1 LGSFKHLTRLN
12 KRSYNTRKAFL
23 YFLSK
28 AQRRDARRGAYTMT
42 EHIPVIVG
50 AARTPTGKFLGGLA
64 SFTAPQLGAIAIKEV
79 VSRAGI
85 DPEAIDEVIMGNVV
99 SAGLGQAPA
108 RQAALQSGLPVDI
121 PAVTVNKVCGS
132 GLKAVM
138 LAAQAIR
145 AGDAQAFVAGGM
157 ESMSNAPYLLPK
169 ARTGYRM
176 GDGKIVDSVV
186 HDGLWC
192 AFEDIHMGNEAEI
205 IAEKFGVTREEQDRF
220 SLQSHQR
227 AAAATSTGR
236 FKDEI
241 VPVEIKQ
248 KKGSFWVE
256 HDEPIRSDSSLEVL
270 ARLMPAFQ
278 QGGTV
283 TAGNAPGLSDGASA
297 TIVVEREFARASGL
311 TELARIT
318 GYASAA
324 IEPRYIFAAPTRAV
338 HRLLERTGQKISDFD
353 LIEVNE
359 AFAAQTL
366 ANGKELDWDWSRVN
380 VNGGA
385 IALGHPI
392 GSSGSRVLTTLIY
405 ELRSR
410 GGGRGLAT
418 LCLGGGGAVALS
430 VEV

>member
-1 LGSFKHLTRLN
+1 M
-12 KRSYNTRKAFL
+12 AE
-23 YFLSK
+23 
-28 AQRRDARRGAYTMT
+28 

-64 SFTAPQLGAIAIKEV
+64 SFTAPQLGAIVIKEAV
-79 VSRAGI
+79 QRAGI
-85 DPEAIDEVIMGNVV
+85 AQDAIDEVIMGNVV
-99 SAGLGQAPA
+99 SAGVGQAPA
-108 RQAALQSGLPVDI
+108 RQAALHSGLPVDI
-121 PAVTVNKVCGS
+121 PAFTVNKVCGS

-138 LAAQAIR
+138 LAAQSIR
-145 AGDAQAFVAGGM
+145 AGDEQAFVAGGM
-157 ESMSNAPYLLPK
+157 ESMSNAPYLLAK

-176 GDGKIVDSVV
+176 GNGEIIDAVV

-192 AFEDIHMGNEAEI
+192 AFENIHMGREAEI

-227 AAAATSTGR
+227 AAEATAAGR
-236 FKDEI
+236 FKEEI
-241 VPVEIKQ
+241 VPVEVKQ
-248 KKGSFWVE
+248 KKGTMVVE
-256 HDEPIRSDSSLEVL
+256 KDETIRGDSTMDTL
-270 ARLMPAFQ
+270 AKLMPAFQ
-278 QGGTV
+278 EGGTV

-297 TIVVEREFARASGL
+297 AVVVDQAFARANGL

-324 IEPRYIFAAPTRAV
+324 ITPRYIFAAPTRAV
-338 HRLLERTGQKISDFD
+338 RRLLERTGMKVGDFD

-359 AFAAQTL
+359 AFAAQAL
-366 ANGKELDWDWSRVN
+366 ANGRELDWDWSRVN

-392 GSSGSRVLTTLIY
+392 GSSGCRVLITLIH
-405 ELRSR
+405 ELRRR

-418 LCLGGGGAVALS
+418 LCLGGGGAVAMS

>member
-1 LGSFKHLTRLN
+1 
-12 KRSYNTRKAFL
+12 
-23 YFLSK
+23 
-28 AQRRDARRGAYTMT
+28 MT
-42 EHIPVIVG
+42 EYIPVIVG
-50 AARTPTGKFLGGLA
+50 AARIPTGKFLGGLA
-64 SFTAPQLGAIAIKEV
+64 SFSAPELGALAIREAV
-79 VSRAGI
+79 RRAGI
-85 DPEAIDEVIMGNVV
+85 APEAIDEVIMGNVV
-99 SAGLGQAPA
+99 SAGIGQAPA
-108 RQAALQSGLPVDI
+108 RQAAIKAQLPDDI
-121 PAVTVNKVCGS
+121 PAFTINKVCGS

-157 ESMSNAPYLLPK
+157 ESMSNAPYLLPQ

-176 GDGKIVDSVV
+176 GNGELVDAVV

-220 SLQSHQR
+220 ALRSHQR
-227 AAAATSTGR
+227 ATEATTSGR
-236 FKDEI
+236 FKEEI
-241 VPVEIKQ
+241 VPVEVKQ
-248 KKGSFWVE
+248 KKGTILIE
-256 HDEPIRSDSSLEVL
+256 ADEPIRPDTSLETL
-270 ARLMPAFQ
+270 AKLKPAFQ

-297 TIVVEREFARASGL
+297 MIVVERDFAHVHGMRA
-311 TELARIT
+311 LAQIT

-324 IEPRYIFAAPTRAV
+324 ITPRYIFAAPTRAV
-338 HRLLERTGQKISDFD
+338 RRLLERTNMKISDFD

-359 AFAAQTL
+359 AFAAQAL

-392 GSSGSRVLTTLIY
+392 GSSGARVLTTLIY
-405 ELRSR
+405 ELRRR

-430 VEV
+430 IEV

>member
-1 LGSFKHLTRLN
+1 MS
-12 KRSYNTRKAFL
+12 
-23 YFLSK
+23 
-28 AQRRDARRGAYTMT
+28 
-42 EHIPVIVG
+42 EHTPVIAG
-50 AARTPTGKFLGGLA
+50 AVRTPTGKFLSNLA
-64 SFTAPQLGAIAIKEV
+64 SFTAPQLGAIVIKEV
-79 VSRAGI
+79 VRRSGI
-85 DPEAIDEVIMGNVV
+85 SPDSIDEIIMGNVV
-99 SAGLGQAPA
+99 SAGIGQAPA
-108 RQAALQSGLPVDI
+108 RQAAVHAGLPDDI
-121 PAVTVNKVCGS
+121 PAFTVNKVCGS

-157 ESMSNAPYLLPK
+157 ESMSNTPYLLTK

-176 GDGKIVDSVV
+176 GNGELIDAVV
-186 HDGLWC
+186 NDGLWC
-192 AFEDIHMGNEAEI
+192 AFENIHMGNEAEI
-205 IAEKFGVTREEQDRF
+205 IAEKFAVTRDEQDYF
-220 SLQSHQR
+220 ALQSHQR
-227 AAAATSTGR
+227 AAAATASGR

-241 VPVEIKQ
+241 VPIEVKQ
-248 KKGSFWVE
+248 KKDTIIVDT
-256 HDEPIRSDSSLEVL
+256 DEPIRGDTTLDAL
-270 ARLMPAFQ
+270 AKLKPAFQ

-297 TIVVEREFARASGL
+297 TVVVDQDFAKANGL
-311 TELARIT
+311 SVLARIT

-324 IEPRYIFAAPTRAV
+324 ITPRYIFAAPTRAV
-338 HRLLERTGQKISDFD
+338 NRLLERTGLKISSFD

-359 AFAAQTL
+359 AFAAQAL

-405 ELRSR
+405 ELRRR

-418 LCLGGGGAVALS
+418 LCLGGGGAVAMS

>member
-1 LGSFKHLTRLN
+1 
-12 KRSYNTRKAFL
+12 
-23 YFLSK
+23 
-28 AQRRDARRGAYTMT
+28 MT

-64 SFTAPQLGAIAIKEV
+64 SFTAPQLGAIAIQEAV
-79 VSRAGI
+79 RRSGI
-85 DPEAIDEVIMGNVV
+85 DPTTLDEVIMGNVV
-99 SAGLGQAPA
+99 SAGIGQAPA
-108 RQAALQSGLPVDI
+108 RQAALHAGLPDDL
-121 PAVTVNKVCGS
+121 PAVTINKVCGS

-176 GDGKIVDSVV
+176 GDGKLVDSVV

-192 AFEDIHMGNEAEI
+192 AFENIHMGNEAEI
-205 IAEKFGVTREEQDRF
+205 IAEKYGVTREEQDRF

-227 AAAATSTGR
+227 AAAATAAGR

-241 VPVEIKQ
+241 IPIEVPQ
-248 KKGSFWVE
+248 KKGTLRIE
-256 HDEPIRSDSSLEVL
+256 TDEPIRGESSMDTLTK
-270 ARLMPAFQ
+270 LMPVFQ

-297 TIVVEREFARASGL
+297 TVVVDQEFAQVHGL
-311 TELARIT
+311 SVLARIT

-324 IEPRYIFAAPTRAV
+324 ITPRYIFAAPPRAV
-338 HRLLERTGQKISDFD
+338 HRLLERTRLQLSDFD

-359 AFAAQTL
+359 AFAAQAL

-385 IALGHPI
+385 VALGHPI
-392 GSSGSRVLTTLIY
+392 GSSGSRVLITLIH
-405 ELRSR
+405 ELRKR

-430 VEV
+430 VEVE

>member
-1 LGSFKHLTRLN
+1 M
-12 KRSYNTRKAFL
+12 A
-23 YFLSK
+23 
-28 AQRRDARRGAYTMT
+28 
-42 EHIPVIVG
+42 EHIPVIAG
-50 AARTPTGKFLGGLA
+50 AARTPTGKFLGSLA
-64 SFTAPQLGAIAIKEV
+64 SFTAPQLGAIAIKEAV
-79 VSRAGI
+79 RRSAVKPDS
-85 DPEAIDEVIMGNVV
+85 IDEVIMGNVV
-99 SAGLGQAPA
+99 SAGIGQAPA
-108 RQAALQSGLPVDI
+108 RQAAIGAGLPVDI
-121 PAVTVNKVCGS
+121 PAFTINKVCGS

-145 AGDAQAFVAGGM
+145 AGDEQVFVAGGM

-176 GDGKIVDSVV
+176 GDGKIIDSVV

-205 IAEKFGVTREEQDRF
+205 IAEKFCITRSEQDQF
-220 SLQSHQR
+220 SVQSHQR
-227 AAAATSTGR
+227 AAAATDAGR
-236 FKDEI
+236 FKEEI

-248 KKGSFWVE
+248 KQGVVLVNT
-256 HDEPIRSDSSLEVL
+256 DEPIRRETTLESLSKL
-270 ARLMPAFQ
+270 KPAFQ
-278 QGGTV
+278 EGGTV

-297 TIVVEREFARASGL
+297 TVVVDQDVAKANGL
-311 TELARIT
+311 TALARIT

-324 IEPRYIFAAPTRAV
+324 IMPRYIFAAPTRAV
-338 HRLLERTGQKISDFD
+338 NRLLQRTGLKINDFD

-385 IALGHPI
+385 VALGHPI
-392 GSSGSRVLTTLIY
+392 GSSGSRVLITLIY
-405 ELRSR
+405 ELRRR

-418 LCLGGGGAVALS
+418 LCLGGGGAVAMS
-430 VEV
+430 IEV

>member
-1 LGSFKHLTRLN
+1 
-12 KRSYNTRKAFL
+12 
-23 YFLSK
+23 
-28 AQRRDARRGAYTMT
+28 MT
-42 EHIPVIVG
+42 EHIPVVVG
-50 AARTPTGKFLGGLA
+50 AARTPTGKFLGNLA
-64 SFTAPQLGAIAIKEV
+64 SFTAPQLGAIAIKEAV
-79 VSRAGI
+79 RRAGI
-85 DPEAIDEVIMGNVV
+85 ASDQIDEVIMGHVV
-99 SAGLGQAPA
+99 TAGIGQAPA
-108 RQAALQSGLPVDI
+108 RQAAIHAGLSVDI
-121 PAVTVNKVCGS
+121 PAFTVNKVCGS

-176 GDGKIVDSVV
+176 GDGKLIDSVV

-205 IAEKFGVTREEQDRF
+205 IAEKFCITRDQQDEF
-220 SLQSHQR
+220 SLHSHQR
-227 AAAATSTGR
+227 AAAATAAGR

-241 VPVEIKQ
+241 IPIEVKQ
-248 KKGSFWVE
+248 KKGTLIVDT
-256 HDEPIRSDSSLEVL
+256 DEPIRADTSLEAL
-270 ARLMPAFQ
+270 QKLKPAFQ
-278 QGGTV
+278 EGGTV

-297 TIVVEREFARASGL
+297 TVVVDQDFARAHGMPM
-311 TELARIT
+311 LARIT

-338 HRLLERTGQKISDFD
+338 RRLLARTGMQIGDFD

-366 ANGKELDWDWSRVN
+366 SNGQELDWDWSRVN

-392 GSSGSRVLTTLIY
+392 GSSGSRVLITLIY
-405 ELRSR
+405 ELRRR

-418 LCLGGGGAVALS
+418 LCLGGGGAVAMS

>member
-1 LGSFKHLTRLN
+1 
-12 KRSYNTRKAFL
+12 
-23 YFLSK
+23 
-28 AQRRDARRGAYTMT
+28 MT
-42 EHIPVIVG
+42 ERQAVIVG
-50 AARTPTGKFLGGLA
+50 AVRTPTGKFLGALA
-64 SFTAPQLGAIAIKEV
+64 QFSAPELGALAIKEV
-79 VSRAGI
+79 VRRSGI
-85 DPEAIDEVIMGNVV
+85 NPEAIEEVVMGNVV
-99 SAGLGQAPA
+99 TAGIGQAPA
-108 RQAALQSGLPVDI
+108 RQAAIKAGLSVDI
-121 PAVTVNKVCGS
+121 PAFTINKVCGS

-145 AGDAQAFVAGGM
+145 AGDAHVYVAGGM

-176 GDGKIVDSVV
+176 GNGALIDSVV
-186 HDGLWC
+186 NDGLWC

-205 IAEKFGVTREEQDRF
+205 IAEKFNVTREAQDR
-220 SLQSHQR
+220 LALESHQK
-227 AAAATSTGR
+227 AAAATAAGR

-241 VPVEIKQ
+241 VAIEIPQ
-248 KKGSFWVE
+248 KKGMLVFDT
-256 HDEPIRSDSSLEVL
+256 DEPIRADSTLEAL
-270 ARLMPAFQ
+270 TRLKPAFLAN
-278 QGGTV
+278 GSV

-297 TIVVEREFARASGL
+297 TVVVEQAYAKANGL

-318 GYASAA
+318 AYASAA

-338 HRLLERTGQKISDFD
+338 RRVLALSGLKISDFD

-359 AFAAQTL
+359 AFAAQAL

-392 GSSGSRVLTTLIY
+392 GSSGSRVLTTLIH
-405 ELRSR
+405 ELRRR

-418 LCLGGGGAVALS
+418 LCLGGGGAVAMTI
-430 VEV
+430 EV